1 MSKLYK
7 NSGVDVVKTDQLIVQ
22 ALKFIK
28 SSHNK
33 NVLGNKLGFSAEY
46 KINKDITL
54 CSATDGV
61 GTKAILAAE
70 LGIYEGIG
78 QDLVGMC
85 SNDLLCNKA
94 KPLFFLDYFACSSV
108 IPKQYTEI
116 LKSITRACKKIQCAL
131 IGGET
136 AEMPD
141 LYSEN
146 DFDLAGFAVGAL
158 ERGNNLPTNINNNDL
173 LVGLPSSGFHS
184 NGYSLIRKVIK
195 NENLKWDSPNP
206 INKNSLIKEELLI
219 PTKIYQKI
227 LSPLVTNKII
237 SGLSHI
243 TGGGITENLPRILPK
258 NLSFKINLDKWEMP
272 RLMSWII
279 KKSEMSEAEALKTFN
294 CGIGMICVVSKN
306 NIQTFIDY
314 FKNKNEDFYLIGEI
328 TNAKSHSYMGN
339 LF

>member
-1 MSKLYK
+1 LSKLYK

-70 LGIYEGIG
+70 LGVYEGIG

-136 AEMPD
+136 AEMPS
-141 LYSEN
+141 LYQKN
-146 DFDLAGFAVGAL
+146 HFDMAGF
-158 ERGNNLPTNINNNDL
+158 
-173 LVGLPSSGFHS
+173 LVGLKINQKRLRVKKNDLIIGVKSNGFHS
-184 NGYSLIRKVIK
+184 NGYSLIRKIIK
-195 NENLKWDSPNP
+195 DNKINLKKAKIGKKKLSDVLMQPTR
-206 INKNSLIKEELLI
+206 LYHELLNESELK
-219 PTKIYQKI
+219 KIKA
-227 LSPLVTNKII
+227 
-237 SGLSHI
+237 LSHI
-243 TGGGITENLPRILPK
+243 TGGGVISNFKRSLPK
-258 NLSFKINLDKWEMP
+258 NSKFEINLPSLPQEYKFISDNIKITEKE
-272 RLMSWII
+272 LM
-279 KKSEMSEAEALKTFN
+279 EVFN
-294 CGIGMICVVSKN
+294 CGIGLVFVIDRAHYRH
-306 NIQTFIDY
+306 FI
-314 FKNKNEDFYLIGEI
+314 NKKHFNLIGEI
-328 TNAKSHSYMGN
+328 N
-339 LF
+339 

>member
-1 MSKLYK
+1 MNRNICIRL
-7 NSGVDVVKTDQLIVQ
+7 ND
-22 ALKFIK
+22 
-28 SSHNK
+28 
-33 NVLGNKLGFSAEY
+33 
-46 KINKDITL
+46 KIH
-54 CSATDGV
+54 
-61 GTKAILAAE
+61 
-70 LGIYEGIG
+70 
-78 QDLVGMC
+78 
-85 SNDLLCNKA
+85 
-94 KPLFFLDYFACSSV
+94 
-108 IPKQYTEI
+108 IPTEI
-116 LKSITRACKKIQCAL
+116 
-131 IGGET
+131 
-136 AEMPD
+136 
-141 LYSEN
+141 
-146 DFDLAGFAVGAL
+146 
-158 ERGNNLPTNINNNDL
+158 NNSDL

-219 PTKIYQKI
+219 PTRIYQKI
-227 LSPLVTNKII
+227 LSPLVSNKII

-243 TGGGITENLPRILPK
+243 TGGGITENLPRILPN
-258 NLSFKINLDKWEMP
+258 NLSFKINLYNWEMP

-328 TNAKSHSYMGN
+328 TNTKSHSYMGN

>member
-70 LGIYEGIG
+70 LGLYEGIG

-136 AEMPD
+136 AEMPS
-141 LYSEN
+141 LYQKN
-146 DFDLAGFAVGAL
+146 HFDMAGF
-158 ERGNNLPTNINNNDL
+158 
-173 LVGLPSSGFHS
+173 LVGLKLNQKRLRVKKNDLIIGVKSNGFHS
-184 NGYSLIRKVIK
+184 NGYSLIRKIIK
-195 NENLKWDSPNP
+195 DNKINLK
-206 INKNSLIKEELLI
+206 K
-219 PTKIYQKI
+219 TKIGKKKLSDVLMQPTRLYHELVNESDLKKI
-227 LSPLVTNKII
+227 KA
-237 SGLSHI
+237 LSHI
-243 TGGGITENLPRILPK
+243 TGGGVISNFKRSLPK
-258 NLSFKINLDKWEMP
+258 NSKFEINLPSLPQEYKFIFDN
-272 RLMSWII
+272 I
-279 KKSEMSEAEALKTFN
+279 K
-294 CGIGMICVVSKN
+294 
-306 NIQTFIDY
+306 DY
-314 FKNKNEDFYLIGEI
+314 
-328 TNAKSHSYMGN
+328 
-339 LF
+339 

>member
-1 MSKLYK
+1 M
-7 NSGVDVVKTDQLIVQ
+7 
-22 ALKFIK
+22 
-28 SSHNK
+28 
-33 NVLGNKLGFSAEY
+33 
-46 KINKDITL
+46 
-54 CSATDGV
+54 
-61 GTKAILAAE
+61 
-70 LGIYEGIG
+70 
-78 QDLVGMC
+78 
-85 SNDLLCNKA
+85 
-94 KPLFFLDYFACSSV
+94 
-108 IPKQYTEI
+108 
-116 LKSITRACKKIQCAL
+116 
-131 IGGET
+131 GGET

-141 LYSEN
+141 LYSKN

-158 ERGNNLPTNINNNDL
+158 ERGNNLPTEINGNDL

-227 LSPLVTNKII
+227 LSPLVSNKII

-314 FKNKNEDFYLIGEI
+314 FKNKNEVFYLIGEI
-328 TNAKSHSYMGN
+328 TNTKSHSYMGN